1 MNTPKNC
8 VVFIPLVKYAL
19 GILFELF
26 PNTYRVQVLFKMEMF
41 RMIWD
46 SPIVTIQQKNITG
59 SHVEILV

>member
-41 RMIWD
+41 RMI
-46 SPIVTIQQKNITG
+46 
-59 SHVEILV
+59 